1 MDGWMDGCPHC
12 ECEGVRI
19 TPPPSPPL
27 TTPSPS
33 PWASPLLGVAVSV
46 LWCVA
51 LHPSYGY
58 RALALSTSITA
69 IVNLTVLLVSFSR
82 RYGGLWQPHV
92 LLGLMRI
99 TVAATCAGLV
109 MWTVLG
115 AVLGQ
120 RAMDPSVSLWRTL
133 GSLSLAL
140 LAGGVSYAVL
150 CALMGVREVR
160 EVGQAVGRRLRR
172 LRGAPPP
179 LR

>member
-1 MDGWMDGCPHC
+1 VAP
-12 ECEGVRI
+12 VFYALK
-19 TPPPSPPL
+19 L
-27 TTPSPS
+27 TRVPMLATVL
-33 PWASPLLGVAVSV
+33 AVATSV

-51 LHPSYGY
+51 LYPTYGY

-69 IVNLTVLLVSFSR
+69 TVNLTVLLVSFSR

-92 LLGLMRI
+92 LLGLSRI

-120 RAMDPSVSLWRTL
+120 RAVDPSVSLGRTL
-133 GSLSLAL
+133 GCLGLAL
-140 LAGGVSYAVL
+140 LSGGVSYAVL

-160 EVGQAVGRRLRR
+160 EVGQTVGQAVSRRLRR
-172 LRGAPPP
+172 LSGAPPP
-179 LR
+179 R